1 MAIDSIQS
9 GYNLINQSSQ
19 MATKAADDINSI
31 QKQETN
37 TRSVQKENY
46 LNPVE
51 QQKTPESNQKKTSSD
66 YLEPLIQLN
75 QAVQYSKAGT
85 NIVQKNQEMIG
96 SLLDVRV

>member
-19 MATKAADDINSI
+19 MATKVADDINSI

-37 TRSVQKENY
+37 TRSDQKESY

-51 QQKTPESNQKKTSSD
+51 QQKTLESNQKTSSD

-75 QAVQYSKAGT
+75 QAVQYSKVGT